1 MYPQKRKLMQQND
14 PIPFFQPVVL
24 PAVLKEMH
32 KALVNAANTAAA
44 RRAAL
49 AIVKEYHG
57 FFAVADVRSDMCLLL
72 NAAMG
77 RADMETIVQEQHN
90 LHFFYEFTLLF
101 MDAVYILH
109 GREQFGKLV
118 EGERRSS

>member
-1 MYPQKRKLMQQND
+1 MRQND
-14 PIPFFQPVVL
+14 PVPFFQPVVL
-24 PAVLKEMH
+24 PAVLKAMH
-32 KALVNAANTAAA
+32 KELVNAAGKAAA

-57 FFAVADVRSDMCLLL
+57 FFAVAGIRSDMCLLL

-77 RADMETIVQEQHN
+77 RADMETIAQEQHN

-109 GREQFGKLV
+109 GRDQFGKLV
-118 EGERRSS
+118 EGERRLS

>member
-1 MYPQKRKLMQQND
+1 MQQND
-14 PIPFFQPVVL
+14 PAPFFQPVIL
-24 PAVLKEMH
+24 PAVLKAMH
-32 KALVNAANTAAA
+32 KKLVNAANKAAA

-57 FFAVADVRSDMCLLL
+57 FFDATDMRRDMCLLL

-77 RADMETIVQEQHN
+77 RADREAITQEQHN

-101 MDAVYILH
+101 MDAVYVLH
-109 GREQFGKLV
+109 GEERFGKLV